1 MRTLRNA
8 VNGLCLLAVAG
19 AGPGAGSRPAAA
31 VEYRVDPETSELV
44 VRLFKG
50 GIASAFAHDHVIEA
64 TSFSGSVIW
73 DPARP
78 GEARVRLTVDAREL
92 VADRAAQ
99 RAEHG
104 LDKKLSDD
112 DRAEIQSTM
121 ESDEQ
126 LDVQAHPEMS
136 FTSTSVRVA
145 EGGGVEVSG
154 DLRLHGT
161 THVVTFTSTPRV
173 DNGTFAADAEI
184 PFRQSDYGIEPYRA
198 MLGAIRNKD
207 EARLIVHLVAVEQP
221 RPTTPSPGTEL
232 ASR

>member
-1 MRTLRNA
+1 MKIFRTTM
-8 VNGLCLLAVAG
+8 NGLCLLAVAG
-19 AGPGAGSRPAAA
+19 AGPGGVARPAGAA
-31 VEYRVDPETSELV
+31 EYRIDPEASELV

-73 DPARP
+73 DPERP
-78 GEARVRLTVDAREL
+78 REARVRLTVDAREL
-92 VADRAAQ
+92 VADRAAL
-99 RAEHG
+99 RAEYG
-104 LDKKLSDD
+104 LDTKLLDD

-121 ESDEQ
+121 ASDEQ
-126 LDVQAHPEMS
+126 LDVLAHPEMS

-154 DLRLHGT
+154 DLLLHGT

-173 DNGTFAADAEI
+173 DNGTLSADAEI

-207 EARLIVHLVAVEQP
+207 EALLIVRLVAAEKP
-221 RPTTPSPGTEL
+221 SSAPSPGTEPT
-232 ASR
+232 SR